1 MGKLPSRT
9 APAPP
14 RKRLLQAPSLR
25 VDPEKYPNL
34 RINPSLE
41 RALRIR
47 QELEKGRPREEA
59 VALADAAMGRS
70 APAPASRPK
79 GAPRKEGRR
88 VAHARGPAHA
98 AKRKR

>member
-1 MGKLPSRT
+1 M
-9 APAPP
+9 PAPP
-14 RKRLLQAPSLR
+14 LR

-34 RINPSLE
+34 RINPGLE

-59 VALADAAMGRS
+59 VRLADEAMGR
-70 APAPASRPK
+70 AGKPRATGRPKPVGRPASGLRRGGKAGRP
-79 GAPRKEGRR
+79 RR
-88 VAHARGPAHA
+88 SPIATP

>member
-1 MGKLPSRT
+1 MAKPPARGPRASRQ
-9 APAPP
+9 
-14 RKRLLQAPSLR
+14 LQAPPLR

-34 RINPSLE
+34 RINPGLE

-70 APAPASRPK
+70 TPKPAAGRPK
-79 GAPRKEGRR
+79 AAGRSAK
-88 VAHARGPAHA
+88 VAGRSKAHP
-98 AKRKR
+98 AKRSR